1 MTKPLFVILATVM
14 LDAAGIGL
22 IMPILPALLRSLG
35 GTQAGSSAH
44 YGILLALYALMQ
56 FVFAPILGALSDR
69 FGRRPVLLLSL
80 AGAATDYVVMAWA
93 PSLPWLYV
101 GRALSG
107 ITGATAAVATAYITD
122 ITPEPR
128 RAQRFGQLSAMMG
141 VGLIGGPLLGGLLG
155 ALHLRAPFVAAAVMN
170 GLNLLLALLVLPES
184 RHVRGTTTGWKM
196 NLKLNWGGSLN
207 RLGAGT
213 QLPPLI
219 GIYATIVVASQVPAT
234 LWILYGQDQFGWG
247 ASVAGLSLAGYGAC
261 HALSQAFVIGPLVGR
276 VGEWRSLLLGVAAD
290 AAGLAL
296 LAVAS
301 SAWVPF
307 ALLPLF
313 AAGGMTMPALQAMI
327 ARQVSDE
334 AQGELQGALASLS
347 SLIGVGGPVAVTA
360 VYAWS
365 VAWFPGLAWAL
376 GAASYLLVV
385 PWLFS
390 ARMRGS
396 AVAATQVSRRAP

>member
-1 MTKPLFVILATVM
+1 
-14 LDAAGIGL
+14 
-22 IMPILPALLRSLG
+22 
-35 GTQAGSSAH
+35 
-44 YGILLALYALMQ
+44 
-56 FVFAPILGALSDR
+56 
-69 FGRRPVLLLSL
+69 
-80 AGAATDYVVMAWA
+80 
-93 PSLPWLYV
+93 
-101 GRALSG
+101 
-107 ITGATAAVATAYITD
+107 
-122 ITPEPR
+122 
-128 RAQRFGQLSAMMG
+128 
-141 VGLIGGPLLGGLLG
+141 
-155 ALHLRAPFVAAAVMN
+155 
-170 GLNLLLALLVLPES
+170 
-184 RHVRGTTTGWKM
+184 
-196 NLKLNWGGSLN
+196 
-207 RLGAGT
+207 
-213 QLPPLI
+213 
-219 GIYATIVVASQVPAT
+219 
-234 LWILYGQDQFGWG
+234 
-247 ASVAGLSLAGYGAC
+247 LSLAGYGAC

-276 VGEWRSLLLGVAAD
+276 IGEWRSLLLGVAAD

-365 VAWFPGLAWAL
+365 VTWFPGLVWAL

-385 PWLFS
+385 PLLLS
-390 ARMRGS
+390 ARMRGP